1 MTKLLGEKA
10 QTAEQERA
18 RTQALFSSLGDGVI
32 ATDEAGNISEI
43 NTAAVRIL
51 GYHAEEL
58 LGKWFPKA
66 IQAIDETGVETELMD
81 RPVIQAM
88 ISGKP
93 IASKTFY
100 LTKSG
105 ERIPVAVTVSPI
117 LLNNRPVGAIEIF
130 RDISHEYEVDQ
141 MKSEFISLASHQ
153 LRTPLTAIKTYSH
166 MLATGFSGDL
176 TKSQKDFMDIILGSI
191 DRMNELINTLLDI
204 SRIEEGRLSITQRT
218 IRLDEIIQ
226 EIMTELRP
234 AAKVKRI
241 KLNFTCQSDDTSAL
255 TDPLLVKEVC
265 ANLLSNAIK
274 YTPDKGTVTISLEAP
289 AQQFIINIHDTGY
302 GIPKSEQKRV
312 FTKFFRAENILN
324 KDTSG
329 TGLGLYLVKQIA
341 ESLGGDISFRSTE
354 GKGSQ
359 FKFSLPKA

>member
-1 MTKLLGEKA
+1 MLLAKKS
-10 QTAEQERA
+10 QTPEQERA

-32 ATDEAGNISEI
+32 ATDESGNISEI
-43 NTAAVRIL
+43 NSAAVRIL

-66 IQAIDETGVETELMD
+66 VLAVNEQGVETDLMD

-100 LTKSG
+100 LTKS
-105 ERIPVAVTVSPI
+105 RKQIPVAVTVSPI
-117 LLNNRPVGAIEIF
+117 MLNDRPVGAIEIF
-130 RDISHEYEVDQ
+130 RDISQEYEVDQ

-166 MLATGFSGDL
+166 MLATGFSGEL
-176 TKSQKDFMDIILGSI
+176 TKSQQDFMDIILGSI

-204 SRIEEGRLSITQRT
+204 SRIEEGRLMITQRT
-218 IRLDEIIQ
+218 IKLKEIMQ
-226 EIMTELRP
+226 EIVTELKP
-234 AAKVKRI
+234 AAKAKQI
-241 KLNFTCQSDDTSAL
+241 KLEFHANTDDSSAL

-274 YTPDKGTVTISLEAP
+274 YTPDKGSVTVSLA
-289 AQQFIINIHDTGY
+289 AADKHFIIKIRDTGY

-312 FTKFFRAENILN
+312 FSKFFRAENILN

-341 ESLGGDISFRSTE
+341 ENLGGDISFKSAE
-354 GKGSQ
+354 SKGSE
-359 FKFSLPKA
+359 FTFSLPKT